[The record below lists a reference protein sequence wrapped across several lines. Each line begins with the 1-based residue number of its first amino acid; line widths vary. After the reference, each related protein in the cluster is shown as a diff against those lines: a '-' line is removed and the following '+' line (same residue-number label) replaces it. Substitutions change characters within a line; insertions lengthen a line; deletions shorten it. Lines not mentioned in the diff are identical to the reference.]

1 MKTIEWAGNH
11 VRLIDQ
17 TSLPSKIRF
26 VEIHEVDEM
35 IVAIKRLVVRGAPA
49 IGVAGAFAVL
59 LSVLQVLKTRG
70 KIEQVQID
78 AVRISNARPTAANL
92 RWGVKKM
99 LDAIDGLYDINQIVA
114 TAKAKAIEIMNLD
127 VSTNIEMARRGADFV
142 ADLVDDSI
150 SVHTHCNAGGLACV
164 DWGTALGV
172 VRELHSRGKIL
183 KVFADETRPLLQGSR
198 LTAFELSEMGIDH
211 AIVVDGAGPSII
223 AGGLVDIVLVGSDRI
238 AANGDIA
245 NKIGT
250 YPLALAAHRSK
261 IPFVVV
267 APESTVDIT
276 TQSGQDIDIE
286 LRDEDE
292 ILFWNGARVAPESS
306 RALNPAFD
314 VTPGDLVTAII
325 TEKRVVQPRL
335 GERLD

>member
-17 TSLPSKIRF
+17 TSLPGKIRF

-35 IVAIKRLVVRGAPA
+35 IDAIKRLVVRGAPA

-59 LSVLQVLKTRG
+59 LSVLQVSKTRG

-78 AVRISNARPTAANL
+78 AIRISNARPTAANL

-99 LDAIDGLYDINQIVA
+99 LDAIDGLSEINQIMA
-114 TAKAKAIEIMNLD
+114 TAEAKAIEILNLD
-127 VSTNIEMARRGADFV
+127 VSTNIEMAKRGADFV
-142 ADLVDDSI
+142 ADLVGDSI

-238 AANGDIA
+238 AANGDVA

-267 APESTVDIT
+267 APESTVDIAT
-276 TQSGQDIDIE
+276 HSGQDIDIE
-286 LRDEDE
+286 LRDEEE